1 MFGFHL
7 VSKLFLVE
15 LDREGNFA
23 SNNTIYSIAKFE
35 SFGEC
40 HRDLF
45 SNKKLETSSQRAR
58 SGDLYIV
65 SIVPLHYFIDKTVI
79 TTKELFMFLEDLTTT
94 KLEKE
99 ENEKSVE

>member
-15 LDREGNFA
+15 LDREGNFT
-23 SNNTIYSIAKFE
+23 SNNIIYSIAKFE
-35 SFGEC
+35 TFNDC
-40 HRDLF
+40 YRDLF
-45 SNKKLETSSQRAR
+45 SNKKLETSSQRAKC
-58 SGDLYIV
+58 GDLYIV
-65 SIVPLHYFIDKTVI
+65 NIVPLHYCIDKTII

-99 ENEKSVE
+99 KNEKSTE